1 MAELKLSTAEAE
13 SAAGIQKAIDSLGDG
28 GGSVVLPQGEL
39 DLDRGL
45 ELRAGVELVG
55 QGRGTVLRKA
65 PGRVY
70 PLAGYHNYGMHD
82 VPLQYTEGLEPGMTV
97 AVRDSTHGGFF
108 ETFARI
114 TWVEGT
120 WVGID
125 RGLDSDY
132 YADKEPV
139 LVTSFPLVF
148 GLGVGRVALKN
159 IMLDG
164 NRARQ
169 PEGIGACRGAAV
181 YFYQCS
187 DFEVSGV
194 EEHGFAGEGL
204 GFQMC
209 RRGRIAEC
217 RFADNTGNGYH
228 PGAGSTGACFED
240 CVSEGNGAAG
250 FYFCVRANHVTVRDC
265 TFEGNQV
272 CGLSIGTRDCY
283 NLVEKCRF
291 VKNGGPGVL
300 VRPTARPVEVHSCR
314 IAGCTAAGNAR
325 KTGRGQIDIL
335 GDAHDLVLTENV
347 IVGAPGGETAGLY
360 VAPSAERIWAQDN
373 DIKNCFPEV
382 VGDAS
387 CFADREP
394 SFDCGSEDARN
405 SHFRHLP

>member
-1 MAELKLSTAEAE
+1 MTELKLSGADAATA
-13 SAAGIQKAIDSLGDG
+13 AAIQKAIDSLGPEG
-28 GGSVVLPQGEL
+28 GRVVLPQVES

-65 PGRVY
+65 PGRIY
-70 PLAGYHNYGMHD
+70 PLSGYHNYGMRD
-82 VPLQYTEGLEPGMTV
+82 VPLQFTEGLEPGMTV
-97 AVRDSTHGGFF
+97 AVRDSAHGGFC

-139 LVTSFPLVF
+139 LVTCHPLVF
-148 GLGVGRVALKN
+148 GLGVERAALRN
-159 IMLDG
+159 LVLNG

-169 PEGIGACRGAAV
+169 PAGIGACRGAAV
-181 YFYQCS
+181 YFYLCS

-194 EEHGFAGEGL
+194 EQFGFAGEGL

-209 RRGRIAEC
+209 RRGRVADS

-228 PGAGSTGACFED
+228 PGAGSTGAVFEN

-250 FYFCVRANHVTVRDC
+250 FYFCVRANHITVRDC

-272 CGLSIGTRDCY
+272 CGLSIGTRDCH
-283 NLVEKCRF
+283 NLIEKCHM
-291 VKNGGPGVL
+291 VKNGGPGLL

-314 IAGCTAAGNAR
+314 IAGCTVAGNAR
-325 KTGRGQIDIL
+325 KSGRGQIDVL
-335 GDAHDLVLTENV
+335 GDAHDLALTGNV
-347 IVGAPGGETAGLY
+347 IVGSPGEGTAGLY
-360 VAPSAERIWAQDN
+360 IAPSAERIWARDN
-373 DIKNCFPEV
+373 DIKSCFPDV

-394 SFDCGSEDARN
+394 CFECGFEDTRN
-405 SHFRHLP
+405 IHFRHLP